1 MTSVDSIPAR
11 LDSRRLSRRSRL
23 TTLLAVVMV
32 LLLGVLT
39 SSPLGGVRQAVAQQQ
54 GQAEDTNPRAN
65 FWRAVRDGN
74 QGYSAVTGPETGVL
88 IQNGGENWRTLR
100 NGPLMLY
107 GGWFLLGVAV
117 AIVLFYL
124 IRGKVRLEGGRS
136 GLTVPRWMAVER
148 LLHWYTAVLFLVLM
162 VTGLTLLFG
171 RELLIPL
178 LGKDAF
184 AAWAGLAKQ
193 LHNYLG
199 PFFAAGLLLEL
210 LFWARH
216 NIPRRVD
223 FKWFAQGGGVV
234 GSSHPSAGRMNGGE
248 KLWFWVIA
256 TVGVV
261 MVASGLVLNFPNFE
275 QTRGQMQLAHL
286 VHSGSAIIM
295 MAFALG
301 HIYIGTIGTE
311 GALQGMVTGRVD
323 AEWAKQHHD
332 LWYQDL
338 LERGVRPEPASGSRA
353 GSPSGSSRR
362 VEPKTS

>member
-1 MTSVDSIPAR
+1 MMSVESFPTKRGAR
-11 LDSRRLSRRSRL
+11 GAWCRCALSMAL
-23 TTLLAVVMV
+23 VAVMV
-32 LLLGVLT
+32 LLLGALV
-39 SSPLGGVRQAVAQQQ
+39 SSPLGGVREALAQQQ
-54 GQAEDTNPRAN
+54 GRADDTNPRAN

-88 IQNGGENWRTLR
+88 IQNGGENWRALR
-100 NGPLMLY
+100 NGPLMVY
-107 GGWFLLGVAV
+107 GGWLLLGVAG
-117 AIVLFYL
+117 AILLFYL
-124 IRGKVRLEGGRS
+124 VRGSVRLEGGRS

-148 LLHWYTAVLFLVLM
+148 LLHWYTAVLFLALM

-178 LGKDAF
+178 VGKDSF
-184 AAWAGLAKQ
+184 AAWAGVAKQ

-199 PFFAAGLLLEL
+199 PFFAAGLLLEIL
-210 LFWARH
+210 IWVRH
-216 NIPRRVD
+216 NIPRVVD
-223 FKWFAQGGGVV
+223 FKWFAKGGGLM
-234 GSSHPSAGRMNGGE
+234 GSSHASAGRMNGGE
-248 KLWFWVIA
+248 KLWFWLLA

-261 MVASGLVLNFPNFE
+261 MVVSGFVLNFPNFE

-286 VHSGSAIIM
+286 VHSGSAIVM

-301 HIYIGTIGTE
+301 HIYIGTLGSE
-311 GALQGMVTGRVD
+311 GSLEGMVTGRVD

-338 LERGVRPEPASGSRA
+338 LEQGVRPEPHGGTAPAESGR
-353 GSPSGSSRR
+353 PRR